1 MYECGSGAKLN
12 TSKSEGMWLGR
23 WRCNGASPFGLN
35 WVLKLRILGVH
46 FSNGLVSVD
55 SENWRAKLDKLEL
68 VLNLWKRRDLSFL
81 GRALI
86 VNVLGASR
94 FYHVAKIISL
104 PNWVCKRFDRP
115 VWSFIWK
122 GKMENVSRKRC
133 CAPFELGGLN
143 VVDFR
148 IKCLSLRLSC
158 FPDLRDKFGE
168 SKWHY
173 LARYFM
179 GTRLRW
185 LTTVL

>member
-1 MYECGSGAKLN
+1 M
-12 TSKSEGMWLGR
+12 
-23 WRCNGASPFGLN
+23 
-35 WVLKLRILGVH
+35 
-46 FSNGLVSVD
+46 VSVE

-68 VLNLWKRRDLSFL
+68 VLNLWKQRDLSFL
-81 GRALI
+81 GRVLI
-86 VNVLGASR
+86 VNVLGASQ
-94 FYHVAKIISL
+94 FYHVAKIISP
-104 PNWVCKRFDRP
+104 PNWVCKRFDRL
-115 VWSFIWK
+115 VWSFICK

-133 CAPFELGGLN
+133 CAPFKLGGLN

-185 LTTVL
+185 LTTYKGSRGVYHKCANLIYFFASIF